1 MSKDEKMIY
10 PDFSVL
16 MSLYIK
22 EKAEYFDEC
31 MQSML
36 KQTVRPTEII
46 IVFDGPISNELRAV
60 VEKYIGE
67 NPGWVKVVENATN
80 KGLGLALADGVPA
93 CTYEL
98 IARMDTDDIARE
110 DRFEKQL
117 QMFADDP
124 DLDICGSHI
133 IEFEGTIN
141 NVLSKRNVPLTHNDI
156 AKYQKQRSAF
166 NHMTVMYKKS
176 AVLKAGNYEDCPLM
190 EDDMM
195 WIRMLI
201 SGAKCANIDDYL
213 VYARTGYAM
222 IERRGGWLYFL
233 KYKNG
238 RKRILETGYISRW
251 DYYKTVGVQLMVA
264 LAPKKIRL
272 LIFKK
277 ILRGGVYLERYLDL
291 YISRFETVNRKG
303 CSFYVAVSNWKKVAA

>member
-1 MSKDEKMIY
+1 MSNTKEY

-36 KQTVRPTEII
+36 RQTVLPKEIV
-46 IVFDGPISNELRAV
+46 IVFDGPVSKELRET
-60 VEKYIGE
+60 VEKYRTE
-67 NPGWVKVVENATN
+67 NPGWIKTVENEKN

-117 QMFADDP
+117 DMFMTDP
-124 DLDICGSHI
+124 ELDICGSHI
-133 IEFEGTIN
+133 IEFEGAKE
-141 NVLSKRNVPLTHNDI
+141 NVLSKRNVPITHKGI
-156 AKYQKQRSAF
+156 AEYQKQRSAF

-176 AVLKAGNYEDCPLM
+176 TVLRAGNYEHCPLM

-201 SGAKCANIDDYL
+201 AGAKCANVDDYL

-222 IERRGGWLYFL
+222 IERRGGWAYFK
-233 KYKNG
+233 KYKSG
-238 RKRILETGYISRW
+238 RKKILATGYISRW
-251 DYYKTVGVQLMVA
+251 DYLKTVGVQFVVA
-264 LAPKKIRL
+264 MMPKKLRL
-272 LIFKK
+272 FVFTKL
-277 ILRGGVYLERYLDL
+277 LR
-291 YISRFETVNRKG
+291 
-303 CSFYVAVSNWKKVAA
+303 

>member
-1 MSKDEKMIY
+1 MEY
-10 PDFSVL
+10 PRFSVL

-36 KQTVRPTEII
+36 RQTVLPTEIV
-46 IVFDGPISNELRAV
+46 IVFDGPISNELRTT
-60 VEKYIGE
+60 VEKYKHQ
-67 NPGWVKVVENATN
+67 NPGWIKTVENEKN
-80 KGLGLALADGVPA
+80 KGVGLALADGVPA

-117 QMFADDP
+117 QMFMQDP
-124 DLDICGSHI
+124 ELDICGSHI
-133 IEFEGTIN
+133 IEFEGTIDN
-141 NVLSKRNVPLTHNDI
+141 ELSRRNVPITHQEI
-156 AKYQKQRSAF
+156 TEYQKQRSAF

-176 AVLKAGNYEDCPLM
+176 TVLRAGNYEHCPLM

-201 SGAKCANIDDYL
+201 AGAKCANLDDYL

-222 IERRGGWLYFL
+222 IERRGGWAYYK
-233 KYKNG
+233 KYKSG
-238 RKRILETGYISRW
+238 RKKILDTGYISKW
-251 DYYKTVGVQLMVA
+251 DYCKTVGVQLIVA
-264 LAPKKIRL
+264 LVPKKIRL
-272 LIFKK
+272 FIFTKL
-277 ILRGGVYLERYLDL
+277 LR
-291 YISRFETVNRKG
+291 K
-303 CSFYVAVSNWKKVAA
+303 

>member
-1 MSKDEKMIY
+1 MEY
-10 PDFSVL
+10 PRFSVL

-36 KQTVRPTEII
+36 RQTVLPTEIV
-46 IVFDGPISNELRAV
+46 IVFDGPISDELRNT
-60 VEKYIGE
+60 VEKYKKQ
-67 NPGWVKVVENATN
+67 NPGWIKTVENEKN

-117 QMFADDP
+117 QMFMRDSK
-124 DLDICGSHI
+124 LDICGSHI
-133 IEFEGTIN
+133 IEFEGTIDN
-141 NVLSKRNVPLTHNDI
+141 ELSRRNVPITHQEI
-156 AKYQKQRSAF
+156 AEYQKQRSAF

-176 AVLKAGNYEDCPLM
+176 TVLRAGNYEHCPLM

-201 SGAKCANIDDYL
+201 AGAKCANVDDYL

-222 IERRGGWLYFL
+222 IGRRGGWAYYK
-233 KYKNG
+233 KYKSG
-238 RKRILETGYISRW
+238 RKKILDTGYISKW
-251 DYYKTVGVQLMVA
+251 DYYKTVGVQLIVA
-264 LAPKKIRL
+264 LIPRKIRL
-272 LIFKK
+272 WVFVNL
-277 ILRGGVYLERYLDL
+277 LRR
-291 YISRFETVNRKG
+291 
-303 CSFYVAVSNWKKVAA
+303 